1 MTLDNGKKI
10 VMFRLIG
17 FISTVVYVLYIFIA
31 YFPRV
36 FRNVLPVNY
45 VHIMTAVITLAYL
58 IVLFWPA
65 LMRYT
70 YIYFSADER
79 GITFRWYK
87 TGLIPG
93 ESKSIEIPADT
104 FAGYEMTK
112 RNMGLHHYLTLFQK
126 VRGQRAAY
134 NPVSISALSKRQ
146 RASIAEVLK
155 NYRSAG

>member
-17 FISTVVYVLYIFIA
+17 FISTVVYVIYIFLA

-36 FRNVLPVNY
+36 FRNVMPVNY
-45 VHIMTAVITLAYL
+45 IHIMTAIITLAYV
-58 IVLFWPA
+58 IVLFWPVI
-65 LMRYT
+65 MRYT

-93 ESKSIEIPADT
+93 ESKSIEIPADK
-104 FAGYEMTK
+104 FAGYEITR
-112 RNMGLHHYLTLFQK
+112 RNLGLHYYLTLYQK
-126 VRGQRAAY
+126 IQGQRASY
-134 NPVSISALSKRQ
+134 NPVGITALSKRQ
-146 RASIAEVLK
+146 RASIVETLK
-155 NYRSAG
+155 NYKSAV